1 MKYTP
6 YITILAVLLATACA
20 KEEIIGEQQPVLPE
34 NAVRFSGLLGQEG
47 QADAAPG
54 TRTSYEDVDNSIKV
68 LWTDTDEIGVFCEA
82 GEVLAASNYGY
93 RNAVAGAT
101 ASFSAIDADKVI
113 TWNNGETHDFYA
125 YYPYSGGDISPEAVP
140 VTLPAEQSSDAADPD
155 AGLAAWDF
163 MYAVSEGVTSASDG
177 RLDEPVSLKFSHLF
191 AVVDVKITASL
202 TAVVDEL
209 VFSCSDETAAL
220 SVGEGS
226 SVNVRTGALS
236 VMNSS
241 NVITLTGS
249 RNVMPGSAVSF
260 RFLVNPGHADKEFT
274 ITAKIN
280 GKDYPVATKTA
291 PSAGLEA
298 GKVYHVTPEQ
308 LTIAPEDALTVNL
321 SANGTANTY
330 IVSYPATTYT
340 FDATVKGNGV
350 ERSFTWSESDGTEIT
365 RGYTSADLEIAP
377 ASVGLVW
384 YNTPKT
390 AGGYE
395 NVSPVDINSVSYDSE
410 TGMARFTTPAE
421 FVVGNVLLA
430 AYDAEG
436 TILWSWNIWAAG
448 EGYDADAA
456 SRPVANGY
464 VMMDRNLGAAA
475 GPEVMG
481 TSDEAKAIGN
491 YYQWGRKDPF
501 PAMAEYGS
509 TSTTG
514 VIATSAGNTGS
525 WGLPSHT
532 PIDELKSANQTLD
545 FTDLIFG
552 TDAVANCC
560 QLKTEIGD
568 SFTTEQSLPVS
579 IKYPYRWMSYEGS
592 DARGNEYVWSA
603 PYNMLTTA
611 EEKFSWRYLWG
622 NPDPDASIEQTDN
635 VKTIY
640 DPCPPGWKVMSR
652 LAWDF
657 VDDGLERL
665 GNGYYSPVYDL
676 YFPANGQ
683 RRAGFGGSLIQTDDW
698 HYLHTCNVGGT
709 SQWIAVYNYLT
720 NGNTYTAA
728 GHNVRCVKENE
739 GIVVPE
745 PEPEPEASTY
755 LLRGHVFGWGNV
767 GGSGLTMYVDGDFVS
782 VKDIDRESLIAENI
796 DTEGFKVYDSATGT
810 WLGVIGS
817 TVKPGQPVEMSVSGV
832 NGTLDTGSATS
843 EKYDVYFRPDDNTL
857 YVMEA
862 GQVPP
867 EE

>member
-20 KEEIIGEQQPVLPE
+20 KEEIIGEQQPALPE

-191 AVVDVKITASL
+191 AVVDVKITASV

-209 VFSCSDETAAL
+209 VFSCADETAAL

-226 SVNVRTGALS
+226 SVNIRTGAIS
-236 VMNSS
+236 VQNPS
-241 NVITLTGS
+241 NTITLICG
-249 RNVMPGSAVSF
+249 RNVMPVSETSF

-291 PSAGLEA
+291 PAAGLEA
-298 GKVYHVTPEQ
+298 GKVYHITPEQ
-308 LTIAPEDALTVNL
+308 LAISPEDALTVNL

-350 ERSFTWSESDGTEIT
+350 ERSFSWSESDGTPIT
-365 RGYTSADLEIAP
+365 RGYTSAELEIAP

-430 AYDAEG
+430 AYDADG

-456 SRPVANGY
+456 SKPVANGY

-475 GPEVMG
+475 GPEVRG
-481 TSDEAKAIGN
+481 TSDEAKAMGN

-501 PAMAEYGS
+501 PAGAEYS
-509 TSTTG
+509 PNSG
-514 VIATSAGNTGS
+514 VVTMYGNETRT
-525 WGLPSHT
+525 WGLPTHT
-532 PIDELKSANQTLD
+532 PVEAFRQTSDKQTLD

-552 TDAVANCC
+552 TDAASNCRPLSTILGTGFTVDEAVA
-560 QLKTEIGD
+560 E
-568 SFTTEQSLPVS
+568 SV
-579 IKYPYRWMSYEGS
+579 KYPYRWMSWSGS
-592 DARGNEYVWSA
+592 NSDKDN
-603 PYNMLTTA
+603 YNWTRSDLSGM
-611 EEKFSWRYLWG
+611 ENGRSWKYLWG
-622 NPDPDASIEQTDN
+622 NPSTDPQGEASDN
-635 VKTIY
+635 DKTIY
-640 DPCPPGWKVMSR
+640 DPCPPGWKVMPR
-652 LAWDF
+652 AAWSFSDLND
-657 VDDGLERL
+657 VSGWH
-665 GNGYYSPVYDL
+665 GYYSSSMDIYVPDS
-676 YFPANGQ
+676 GQ
-683 RRAGFGGSLIQTDDW
+683 RQGGYGGSMINSIDNGTAFI
-698 HYLHTCNVGGT
+698 TTANVAETAPYRTEGGSTT
-709 SQWIAVYNYLT
+709 SYNSYV
-720 NGNTYTAA
+720 GA
-728 GHNVRCVKENE
+728 GYQLRCVKE
-739 GIVVPE
+739 
-745 PEPEPEASTY
+745 
-755 LLRGHVFGWGNV
+755 
-767 GGSGLTMYVDGDFVS
+767 
-782 VKDIDRESLIAENI
+782 
-796 DTEGFKVYDSATGT
+796 
-810 WLGVIGS
+810 
-817 TVKPGQPVEMSVSGV
+817 
-832 NGTLDTGSATS
+832 
-843 EKYDVYFRPDDNTL
+843 
-857 YVMEA
+857 
-862 GQVPP
+862 
-867 EE
+867 

>member
-20 KEEIIGEQQPVLPE
+20 KEEIIGEQQPALPE

-82 GEVLAASNYGY
+82 GGVLAASNYGY

-191 AVVDVKITASL
+191 AVVDVKITASV

-209 VFSCSDETAAL
+209 VFSCADETAAL

-226 SVNVRTGALS
+226 SVNVRTGAIS
-236 VMNSS
+236 VQNPS
-241 NVITLTGS
+241 NTITLICG
-249 RNVMPGSAVSF
+249 RNVMPVSETSF

-291 PSAGLEA
+291 PAAGLEA
-298 GKVYHVTPEQ
+298 GKVYHITPDQ
-308 LTIAPEDALTVNL
+308 LAISPEDALTVNL

-350 ERSFTWSESDGTEIT
+350 ERSFSWSESDGTPIT
-365 RGYTSADLEIAP
+365 RGYTSAELEIAP

-430 AYDAEG
+430 AYDADG

-456 SRPVANGY
+456 SKPVANGY

-475 GPEVMG
+475 GPEVRG
-481 TSDEAKAIGN
+481 TSDEAKAMGN

-501 PAMAEYGS
+501 PAGAEYS
-509 TSTTG
+509 PNSG
-514 VIATSAGNTGS
+514 VVTMYGNETRT
-525 WGLPSHT
+525 WGLPTHT
-532 PIDELKSANQTLD
+532 PVEAFRQTSDKQTLD

-552 TDAVANCC
+552 TDAASNCRPLSTILGTGFTVDEAVA
-560 QLKTEIGD
+560 E
-568 SFTTEQSLPVS
+568 SV
-579 IKYPYRWMSYEGS
+579 KYPYRWMSWSGS
-592 DARGNEYVWSA
+592 NSDKDN
-603 PYNMLTTA
+603 YNWTRSDLSGM
-611 EEKFSWRYLWG
+611 ENGRSWKYLWG
-622 NPDPDASIEQTDN
+622 NPSTDPQGEASDN
-635 VKTIY
+635 DKTIY

-652 LAWDF
+652 HAWSFADF
-657 VDDGLERL
+657 NDVSGWH
-665 GNGYYSPVYDL
+665 GYYSSSMDIYVPDS
-676 YFPANGQ
+676 GQ
-683 RRAGFGGSLIQTDDW
+683 RQGGYGGSMINSIDNGTAFITTANVAETAPYRTDGGSTTS
-698 HYLHTCNVGGT
+698 YNSYVG
-709 SQWIAVYNYLT
+709 
-720 NGNTYTAA
+720 A
-728 GHNVRCVKENE
+728 GYQVRCVKE
-739 GIVVPE
+739 
-745 PEPEPEASTY
+745 
-755 LLRGHVFGWGNV
+755 
-767 GGSGLTMYVDGDFVS
+767 
-782 VKDIDRESLIAENI
+782 
-796 DTEGFKVYDSATGT
+796 
-810 WLGVIGS
+810 
-817 TVKPGQPVEMSVSGV
+817 
-832 NGTLDTGSATS
+832 
-843 EKYDVYFRPDDNTL
+843 
-857 YVMEA
+857 
-862 GQVPP
+862 
-867 EE
+867 

>member
-155 AGLAAWDF
+155 AGFAALDF

-177 RLDEPVSLKFSHLF
+177 RLDEPVALKFSHLF

-209 VFSCSDETAAL
+209 VFSCSDKTAAL

-236 VMNSS
+236 VMNPSYS
-241 NVITLTGS
+241 ITLTGS
-249 RNVMPGSAVSF
+249 RNVMPGSATSF

-390 AGGYE
+390 ADGYV
-395 NVSPVDINSVSYDSE
+395 NVSPVTLESVSYNPE
-410 TGMARFTTPAE
+410 TGMASFTTPAG

-436 TILWSWNIWAAG
+436 TVLWSWNIWAAG

-475 GPEVMG
+475 GPEVRG
-481 TSDEAKAIGN
+481 TSDEAKAMGN

-501 PAMAEYGS
+501 PAGAEYVSVSGV
-509 TSTTG
+509 TG
-514 VIATSAGNTGS
+514 GDRS
-525 WGLPSHT
+525 WGLPAHT
-532 PIDELKSANQTLD
+532 PVEAFRQPADKQTLG

-552 TDAVANCC
+552 TDAASNCRPLSTALGTGFTVDDAVA
-560 QLKTEIGD
+560 E
-568 SFTTEQSLPVS
+568 SV
-579 IKYPYRWMSYEGS
+579 KYPYRWMSWSGS
-592 DARGNEYVWSA
+592 NSDKDN
-603 PYNMLTTA
+603 YNWTRSDLSGM
-611 EEKFSWRYLWG
+611 ENGRSWKYLWG
-622 NPDPDASIEQTDN
+622 NPDKDPQDEASDN
-635 VKTIY
+635 DKTIF
-640 DPCPPGWKVMSR
+640 DPCPPGWKVMPR
-652 LAWDF
+652 AAWSFADLND
-657 VDDGLERL
+657 VSGWH
-665 GNGYYSPVYDL
+665 GYYSSSMDIYVPDS
-676 YFPANGQ
+676 GQ
-683 RRAGFGGSLIQTDDW
+683 RQAGFGGSLIGSIDNGTAFITTANVAETAPYRTDGGSTTS
-698 HYLHTCNVGGT
+698 YNSYVG
-709 SQWIAVYNYLT
+709 
-720 NGNTYTAA
+720 A
-728 GHNVRCVKENE
+728 GYQVRCVKE
-739 GIVVPE
+739 
-745 PEPEPEASTY
+745 
-755 LLRGHVFGWGNV
+755 
-767 GGSGLTMYVDGDFVS
+767 
-782 VKDIDRESLIAENI
+782 
-796 DTEGFKVYDSATGT
+796 
-810 WLGVIGS
+810 
-817 TVKPGQPVEMSVSGV
+817 
-832 NGTLDTGSATS
+832 
-843 EKYDVYFRPDDNTL
+843 
-857 YVMEA
+857 
-862 GQVPP
+862 
-867 EE
+867 

>member
-20 KEEIIGEQQPVLPE
+20 KEEIIGEQQPALPE

-140 VTLPAEQSSDAADPD
+140 VTLPAEQPSDAADTD

-191 AVVDVKITASL
+191 AVVDVKITASV

-209 VFSCSDETAAL
+209 VFSCADETAAL

-226 SVNVRTGALS
+226 SVNIRTGAIS
-236 VMNSS
+236 VQNPS
-241 NVITLTGS
+241 NTITLTCG
-249 RNVMPGSAVSF
+249 RNVMPVSETSF

-291 PSAGLEA
+291 PAAGLEA
-298 GKVYHVTPEQ
+298 GKVYHVTPDQ
-308 LTIAPEDALTVNL
+308 LAISPEDALTVNL

-350 ERSFTWSESDGTEIT
+350 ERSFSWSESDGTPIT
-365 RGYTSADLEIAP
+365 RSYTSAELEIAP

-456 SRPVANGY
+456 SKPVANGY

-475 GPEVMG
+475 GPEVRG
-481 TSDEAKAIGN
+481 TSDEAKAMGN

-501 PAMAEYGS
+501 PAGAEYS
-509 TSTTG
+509 PNSG
-514 VIATSAGNTGS
+514 VVTMYGNETRT
-525 WGLPSHT
+525 WGLPTHT
-532 PIDELKSANQTLD
+532 PVEAFRQTSDKQTLD

-552 TDAVANCC
+552 TDAASNCRPLSTILGTGFTVDEAVA
-560 QLKTEIGD
+560 E
-568 SFTTEQSLPVS
+568 SV
-579 IKYPYRWMSYEGS
+579 KYPYRWMSWSGS
-592 DARGNEYVWSA
+592 NSDKDN
-603 PYNMLTTA
+603 YNWTRSDLSGM
-611 EEKFSWRYLWG
+611 ENGRSWKYLWG
-622 NPDPDASIEQTDN
+622 NPDKDPQDEASDN
-635 VKTIY
+635 DKTIF
-640 DPCPPGWKVMSR
+640 DPCPPGWKVMPR
-652 LAWDF
+652 AAWSFADF
-657 VDDGLERL
+657 NDVSGWH
-665 GNGYYSPVYDL
+665 GYYSSSMDIYVPDS
-676 YFPANGQ
+676 GQ
-683 RRAGFGGSLIQTDDW
+683 RQGGYGGSMINSIDNGTAFITTANVAETAPYRTDGGSTTSFNS
-698 HYLHTCNVGGT
+698 YVG
-709 SQWIAVYNYLT
+709 
-720 NGNTYTAA
+720 A
-728 GHNVRCVKENE
+728 GYQVRCVKE
-739 GIVVPE
+739 
-745 PEPEPEASTY
+745 
-755 LLRGHVFGWGNV
+755 
-767 GGSGLTMYVDGDFVS
+767 
-782 VKDIDRESLIAENI
+782 
-796 DTEGFKVYDSATGT
+796 
-810 WLGVIGS
+810 
-817 TVKPGQPVEMSVSGV
+817 
-832 NGTLDTGSATS
+832 
-843 EKYDVYFRPDDNTL
+843 
-857 YVMEA
+857 
-862 GQVPP
+862 
-867 EE
+867 

>member
-20 KEEIIGEQQPVLPE
+20 KEEIIGEQQPALPE

-82 GEVLAASNYGY
+82 GEVRAASNYGY

-155 AGLAAWDF
+155 AGFAALDF
-163 MYAVSEGVTSASDG
+163 MYAVSKGVTSASDG
-177 RLDEPVSLKFSHLF
+177 RLDEPVALKFSHLF

-209 VFSCSDETAAL
+209 VFSCTDGAEAL
-220 SVGEGS
+220 AVGDGS
-226 SVNVRTGALS
+226 SVNIRTGALS
-236 VMNSS
+236 VMNPS

-249 RNVMPGSAVSF
+249 RNVMPGSATSF
-260 RFLVNPGHADKEFT
+260 RFLVNPGHADKEFK

-280 GKDYPVATKTA
+280 GKGYPVATKTA

-390 AGGYE
+390 ADGYV
-395 NVSPVDINSVSYDSE
+395 NVSPVTLESVSYNPE
-410 TGMARFTTPAE
+410 TGMASFTTPAG

-430 AYDAEG
+430 AYDADG
-436 TILWSWNIWAAG
+436 TVLWSWNIWAAG

-475 GPEVMG
+475 GPEVRG
-481 TSDEAKAIGN
+481 TSDEAKAMGN

-501 PAMAEYGS
+501 PAGAEYS
-509 TSTTG
+509 PNSG
-514 VIATSAGNTGS
+514 VVTMYGNETRT
-525 WGLPSHT
+525 WGLPTHT
-532 PIDELKSANQTLD
+532 PVEAFRQTSDKQTLD

-552 TDAVANCC
+552 TDAASNCRPLSTILGTGFTVDEAVA
-560 QLKTEIGD
+560 E
-568 SFTTEQSLPVS
+568 SV
-579 IKYPYRWMSYEGS
+579 KYPYRWMSWSGS
-592 DARGNEYVWSA
+592 NSDKDN
-603 PYNMLTTA
+603 YNWTRSDLSGM
-611 EEKFSWRYLWG
+611 ENGRSWKYLWG
-622 NPDPDASIEQTDN
+622 NPDKDPQDEASDN
-635 VKTIY
+635 DKTIF
-640 DPCPPGWKVMSR
+640 DPCPPGWKVMPR
-652 LAWDF
+652 AAWSFSDLND
-657 VDDGLERL
+657 VSGWH
-665 GNGYYSPVYDL
+665 GYYSSSMDIYVPDS
-676 YFPANGQ
+676 GQ
-683 RRAGFGGSLIQTDDW
+683 RQAGFGGSLIGSIDNGTAFITTANVAETFPYRTDGGSTTS
-698 HYLHTCNVGGT
+698 YNSYVG
-709 SQWIAVYNYLT
+709 
-720 NGNTYTAA
+720 A
-728 GHNVRCVKENE
+728 GYQVRCVKE
-739 GIVVPE
+739 
-745 PEPEPEASTY
+745 
-755 LLRGHVFGWGNV
+755 
-767 GGSGLTMYVDGDFVS
+767 
-782 VKDIDRESLIAENI
+782 
-796 DTEGFKVYDSATGT
+796 
-810 WLGVIGS
+810 
-817 TVKPGQPVEMSVSGV
+817 
-832 NGTLDTGSATS
+832 
-843 EKYDVYFRPDDNTL
+843 
-857 YVMEA
+857 
-862 GQVPP
+862 
-867 EE
+867 

>member
-20 KEEIIGEQQPVLPE
+20 KEEIIGEQQPALPE

-82 GEVLAASNYGY
+82 GGVLAASNYGY

-191 AVVDVKITASL
+191 AVVDVKITASV

-209 VFSCSDETAAL
+209 VFSCADETAAL

-236 VMNSS
+236 VMNPS

-291 PSAGLEA
+291 PAAGLEA
-298 GKVYHVTPEQ
+298 GKVYHITPEQ
-308 LTIAPEDALTVNL
+308 LAISPEDALTVNL

-350 ERSFTWSESDGTEIT
+350 ERSFTWSESDGTESDGTEIT

-390 AGGYE
+390 ADGYV
-395 NVSPVDINSVSYDSE
+395 NVSPVTLESVSYNPE
-410 TGMARFTTPAE
+410 TGMASFTTPAG

-436 TILWSWNIWAAG
+436 TVLWSWNIWAAG
-448 EGYDADAA
+448 ESYDADAA

-501 PAMAEYGS
+501 PAAAEYVSVSGV
-509 TSTTG
+509 TG
-514 VIATSAGNTGS
+514 GDRS
-525 WGLPSHT
+525 WGLPTHT
-532 PIDELKSANQTLD
+532 PVEAYRQTSDKQTLD

-552 TDAVANCC
+552 TDAASNCRPLSTILGTGFTVDEAVA
-560 QLKTEIGD
+560 E
-568 SFTTEQSLPVS
+568 SV
-579 IKYPYRWMSYEGS
+579 KYPYRWMSWSGS
-592 DARGNEYVWSA
+592 NSDKDD
-603 PYNMLTTA
+603 YNWTRSDLSGM
-611 EEKFSWRYLWG
+611 ENGRSWKYLWG
-622 NPDPDASIEQTDN
+622 NPDKDPQDEASDN
-635 VKTIY
+635 DKTIF
-640 DPCPPGWKVMSR
+640 DPCPPGWKVMPR
-652 LAWDF
+652 AAWSFADLND
-657 VDDGLERL
+657 VSGWH
-665 GNGYYSPVYDL
+665 GYYSSSMDIYVPDS
-676 YFPANGQ
+676 GQ
-683 RRAGFGGSLIQTDDW
+683 RQAGFGGSLIGSIDNGTAFITTANVAETAPYRTDGGSTTS
-698 HYLHTCNVGGT
+698 YNSYVG
-709 SQWIAVYNYLT
+709 AVYQ
-720 NGNTYTAA
+720 
-728 GHNVRCVKENE
+728 VRCVKE
-739 GIVVPE
+739 
-745 PEPEPEASTY
+745 
-755 LLRGHVFGWGNV
+755 
-767 GGSGLTMYVDGDFVS
+767 
-782 VKDIDRESLIAENI
+782 
-796 DTEGFKVYDSATGT
+796 
-810 WLGVIGS
+810 
-817 TVKPGQPVEMSVSGV
+817 
-832 NGTLDTGSATS
+832 
-843 EKYDVYFRPDDNTL
+843 
-857 YVMEA
+857 
-862 GQVPP
+862 
-867 EE
+867 

>member
-155 AGLAAWDF
+155 AGFAALDF

-177 RLDEPVSLKFSHLF
+177 RLDEPVALKFSHLF

-209 VFSCSDETAAL
+209 VFSCTDEAEAL
-220 SVGEGS
+220 AVGDGS
-226 SVNVRTGALS
+226 SVNIRTGAIS
-236 VMNSS
+236 VQNPS
-241 NVITLTGS
+241 NAVTLTGS
-249 RNVMPGSAVSF
+249 RNVMPGSATSF

-390 AGGYE
+390 ADGYV
-395 NVSPVDINSVSYDSE
+395 NVSPVTLESVSYNPE
-410 TGMARFTTPAE
+410 TGMASFTTPAG

-436 TILWSWNIWAAG
+436 TVLWSWNIWAAG

-475 GPEVMG
+475 GPEVRG
-481 TSDEAKAIGN
+481 TSDEAKAMGN

-501 PAMAEYGS
+501 PAGAEYVSVSGV
-509 TSTTG
+509 TG
-514 VIATSAGNTGS
+514 GDRS
-525 WGLPSHT
+525 WGLPTHT
-532 PIDELKSANQTLD
+532 PVEAYRQTSDKQTLD

-552 TDAVANCC
+552 TDAASNCRPLSTILGTGFTVDEAVA
-560 QLKTEIGD
+560 E
-568 SFTTEQSLPVS
+568 SV
-579 IKYPYRWMSYEGS
+579 KYPYRWMSWSGS
-592 DARGNEYVWSA
+592 NSDKDN
-603 PYNMLTTA
+603 YNWTRSDLSGM
-611 EEKFSWRYLWG
+611 ENGRSWKYLWG
-622 NPDPDASIEQTDN
+622 NPDRDPQDEASDN
-635 VKTIY
+635 DKTIF
-640 DPCPPGWKVMSR
+640 DPCPPGWKVMPR
-652 LAWDF
+652 AAWSFADLND
-657 VDDGLERL
+657 VSGWH
-665 GNGYYSPVYDL
+665 GYYSSSMDIYVPDS
-676 YFPANGQ
+676 GQ
-683 RRAGFGGSLIQTDDW
+683 RQAGFGGSLIGSIDNGTAFITTANVAETFPYRTDGGSTTS
-698 HYLHTCNVGGT
+698 YNSYVG
-709 SQWIAVYNYLT
+709 
-720 NGNTYTAA
+720 A
-728 GHNVRCVKENE
+728 GYQVRCVKE
-739 GIVVPE
+739 
-745 PEPEPEASTY
+745 
-755 LLRGHVFGWGNV
+755 
-767 GGSGLTMYVDGDFVS
+767 
-782 VKDIDRESLIAENI
+782 
-796 DTEGFKVYDSATGT
+796 
-810 WLGVIGS
+810 
-817 TVKPGQPVEMSVSGV
+817 
-832 NGTLDTGSATS
+832 
-843 EKYDVYFRPDDNTL
+843 
-857 YVMEA
+857 
-862 GQVPP
+862 
-867 EE
+867 

>member
-82 GEVLAASNYGY
+82 GEVPAASNYGY

-226 SVNVRTGALS
+226 SVNIRTGAIS
-236 VMNSS
+236 VQNPS
-241 NVITLTGS
+241 NTITLTCG
-249 RNVMPGSAVSF
+249 RNVMPGSATSF

-280 GKDYPVATKTA
+280 GKDYHVATKTA
-291 PSAGLEA
+291 PAAGLEA
-298 GKVYHVTPEQ
+298 GKVYHITPEQ
-308 LTIAPEDALTVNL
+308 LTISPEDALTVNL

-390 AGGYE
+390 ADGYV
-395 NVSPVDINSVSYDSE
+395 NVSPVTLESVSYNPE
-410 TGMARFTTPAE
+410 TGMASFTTPAG

-436 TILWSWNIWAAG
+436 TVLWSWNIWAAG

-475 GPEVMG
+475 GPEVRG
-481 TSDEAKAIGN
+481 TSDEAKAMGN

-501 PAMAEYGS
+501 PAGAEYVSVSGV
-509 TSTTG
+509 TG
-514 VIATSAGNTGS
+514 GDRS
-525 WGLPSHT
+525 WGLPAHT
-532 PIDELKSANQTLD
+532 PVEAFRQPADKQTLG

-552 TDAVANCC
+552 TDAASNCRPLSTALGTGFTVDDAVA
-560 QLKTEIGD
+560 E
-568 SFTTEQSLPVS
+568 SV
-579 IKYPYRWMSYEGS
+579 KYPYRWMSWSGS
-592 DARGNEYVWSA
+592 NSDKDN
-603 PYNMLTTA
+603 YNWTRSDLSGM
-611 EEKFSWRYLWG
+611 ENGRSWKYLWG
-622 NPDPDASIEQTDN
+622 NPDKDPQDEASDN
-635 VKTIY
+635 DKTIF
-640 DPCPPGWKVMSR
+640 DPCPPGWKVMPR
-652 LAWDF
+652 AAWSFADLND
-657 VDDGLERL
+657 VSGWH
-665 GNGYYSPVYDL
+665 GYYSSSMDIYVPDS
-676 YFPANGQ
+676 GQ
-683 RRAGFGGSLIQTDDW
+683 RQAGFGGSLIGSIDNGTAFITTANVAETAPYRTDGGSTTS
-698 HYLHTCNVGGT
+698 YNSYVG
-709 SQWIAVYNYLT
+709 
-720 NGNTYTAA
+720 A
-728 GHNVRCVKENE
+728 GYQVRCVKE
-739 GIVVPE
+739 
-745 PEPEPEASTY
+745 
-755 LLRGHVFGWGNV
+755 
-767 GGSGLTMYVDGDFVS
+767 
-782 VKDIDRESLIAENI
+782 
-796 DTEGFKVYDSATGT
+796 
-810 WLGVIGS
+810 
-817 TVKPGQPVEMSVSGV
+817 
-832 NGTLDTGSATS
+832 
-843 EKYDVYFRPDDNTL
+843 
-857 YVMEA
+857 
-862 GQVPP
+862 
-867 EE
+867 

>member
-155 AGLAAWDF
+155 AGFAALDF

-177 RLDEPVSLKFSHLF
+177 RLDEPVALKFSHLF

-209 VFSCSDETAAL
+209 VFSCTDEAEAL
-220 SVGEGS
+220 AVGDGS
-226 SVNVRTGALS
+226 SVNIRTGAIS
-236 VMNSS
+236 VQNPS
-241 NVITLTGS
+241 NAVTLTGS
-249 RNVMPGSAVSF
+249 RNVMPGSATSF

-350 ERSFTWSESDGTEIT
+350 ERSFTWSESDGTEPDGTEIT

-384 YNTPKT
+384 YNTPMT
-390 AGGYE
+390 A
-395 NVSPVDINSVSYDSE
+395 
-410 TGMARFTTPAE
+410 
-421 FVVGNVLLA
+421 
-430 AYDAEG
+430 
-436 TILWSWNIWAAG
+436 
-448 EGYDADAA
+448 
-456 SRPVANGY
+456 
-464 VMMDRNLGAAA
+464 
-475 GPEVMG
+475 
-481 TSDEAKAIGN
+481 
-491 YYQWGRKDPF
+491 
-501 PAMAEYGS
+501 
-509 TSTTG
+509 
-514 VIATSAGNTGS
+514 
-525 WGLPSHT
+525 
-532 PIDELKSANQTLD
+532 
-545 FTDLIFG
+545 
-552 TDAVANCC
+552 
-560 QLKTEIGD
+560 
-568 SFTTEQSLPVS
+568 
-579 IKYPYRWMSYEGS
+579 
-592 DARGNEYVWSA
+592 
-603 PYNMLTTA
+603 
-611 EEKFSWRYLWG
+611 
-622 NPDPDASIEQTDN
+622 
-635 VKTIY
+635 
-640 DPCPPGWKVMSR
+640 
-652 LAWDF
+652 
-657 VDDGLERL
+657 DG
-665 GNGYYSPVYDL
+665 
-676 YFPANGQ
+676 
-683 RRAGFGGSLIQTDDW
+683 
-698 HYLHTCNVGGT
+698 
-709 SQWIAVYNYLT
+709 
-720 NGNTYTAA
+720 
-728 GHNVRCVKENE
+728 
-739 GIVVPE
+739 
-745 PEPEPEASTY
+745 
-755 LLRGHVFGWGNV
+755 
-767 GGSGLTMYVDGDFVS
+767 
-782 VKDIDRESLIAENI
+782 
-796 DTEGFKVYDSATGT
+796 
-810 WLGVIGS
+810 
-817 TVKPGQPVEMSVSGV
+817 
-832 NGTLDTGSATS
+832 
-843 EKYDVYFRPDDNTL
+843 
-857 YVMEA
+857 
-862 GQVPP
+862 
-867 EE
+867 

>member
-226 SVNVRTGALS
+226 SVNIRTGALS
-236 VMNSS
+236 VMNPS
-241 NVITLTGS
+241 NSITLTGS

-291 PSAGLEA
+291 PAAGLEA

-350 ERSFTWSESDGTEIT
+350 ERSFSWSESDGTPII
-365 RGYTSADLEIAP
+365 RGYTSAELEIAP

-430 AYDAEG
+430 AYDADG

-456 SRPVANGY
+456 SKPVANGY

-475 GPEVMG
+475 GPEVRG
-481 TSDEAKAIGN
+481 TSDEAKAMGN

-501 PAMAEYGS
+501 PAAAEYVSVSGV
-509 TSTTG
+509 TG
-514 VIATSAGNTGS
+514 GDRS
-525 WGLPSHT
+525 WGLPTHT
-532 PIDELKSANQTLD
+532 PVEAYRQTSDKQTLD

-552 TDAVANCC
+552 TDAASNCRPLSTILGTGFTVDEAVA
-560 QLKTEIGD
+560 E
-568 SFTTEQSLPVS
+568 SV
-579 IKYPYRWMSYEGS
+579 KYPYRWMSWSGS
-592 DARGNEYVWSA
+592 NSDKDN
-603 PYNMLTTA
+603 YNWTRSDLSGM
-611 EEKFSWRYLWG
+611 ENGRSWKYLWG
-622 NPDPDASIEQTDN
+622 NPDKDPQDEASDN
-635 VKTIY
+635 DKTIF
-640 DPCPPGWKVMSR
+640 DPCPPGWKVMPR
-652 LAWDF
+652 AAWSFADLND
-657 VDDGLERL
+657 VSGWH
-665 GNGYYSPVYDL
+665 GYYSSSMDIYVPDS
-676 YFPANGQ
+676 GQ
-683 RRAGFGGSLIQTDDW
+683 RQAGFGGSLIGSIDNGTAFITTANVAETAPYRTDGGSTTS
-698 HYLHTCNVGGT
+698 YNSYVG
-709 SQWIAVYNYLT
+709 
-720 NGNTYTAA
+720 A
-728 GHNVRCVKENE
+728 GYQVRCVKE
-739 GIVVPE
+739 
-745 PEPEPEASTY
+745 
-755 LLRGHVFGWGNV
+755 
-767 GGSGLTMYVDGDFVS
+767 
-782 VKDIDRESLIAENI
+782 
-796 DTEGFKVYDSATGT
+796 
-810 WLGVIGS
+810 
-817 TVKPGQPVEMSVSGV
+817 
-832 NGTLDTGSATS
+832 
-843 EKYDVYFRPDDNTL
+843 
-857 YVMEA
+857 
-862 GQVPP
+862 
-867 EE
+867 

>member
-6 YITILAVLLATACA
+6 YITVLAMLLMTACA
-20 KEEIIGEQQPVLPE
+20 KEEIVGEQQVLPE

-220 SVGEGS
+220 SVGDGS
-226 SVNVRTGALS
+226 SVNIRTGAIS
-236 VMNSS
+236 VQNPS
-241 NVITLTGS
+241 NAVTLTGS

-390 AGGYE
+390 ADGYV
-395 NVSPVDINSVSYDSE
+395 NVSPVTLESVSYNPE
-410 TGMARFTTPAE
+410 TGMASFTTPAG

-436 TILWSWNIWAAG
+436 TVLWSWNIWAAG

-475 GPEVMG
+475 GPEVRG
-481 TSDEAKAIGN
+481 TSDEAKAMGN

-501 PAMAEYGS
+501 PAGAEYVSVSGV
-509 TSTTG
+509 TG
-514 VIATSAGNTGS
+514 GDRS
-525 WGLPSHT
+525 WGLPAHT
-532 PIDELKSANQTLD
+532 PVEAFRQPADKQTLG

-552 TDAVANCC
+552 TDAASNCRPLSTILGTGFTVDEAVA
-560 QLKTEIGD
+560 E
-568 SFTTEQSLPVS
+568 SV
-579 IKYPYRWMSYEGS
+579 KYPYRWMSWSGS
-592 DARGNEYVWSA
+592 NSDKDN
-603 PYNMLTTA
+603 YNWTRSDLSGM
-611 EEKFSWRYLWG
+611 ENGRSWKYLWG
-622 NPDPDASIEQTDN
+622 NPDKDPQDEASDN
-635 VKTIY
+635 DKTIF
-640 DPCPPGWKVMSR
+640 DPCPPGWKVMPR
-652 LAWDF
+652 AAWSFADLND
-657 VDDGLERL
+657 VSGWH
-665 GNGYYSPVYDL
+665 GYYSSSMDIYVPDS
-676 YFPANGQ
+676 GQ
-683 RRAGFGGSLIQTDDW
+683 RQAGFGGSLIGSIDNGTAFISVA
-698 HYLHTCNVGGT
+698 NVAETAPYRTEGGSTT
-709 SQWIAVYNYLT
+709 SYNSYV
-720 NGNTYTAA
+720 GA
-728 GHNVRCVKENE
+728 GYQLRCVKE
-739 GIVVPE
+739 
-745 PEPEPEASTY
+745 
-755 LLRGHVFGWGNV
+755 
-767 GGSGLTMYVDGDFVS
+767 
-782 VKDIDRESLIAENI
+782 
-796 DTEGFKVYDSATGT
+796 
-810 WLGVIGS
+810 
-817 TVKPGQPVEMSVSGV
+817 
-832 NGTLDTGSATS
+832 
-843 EKYDVYFRPDDNTL
+843 
-857 YVMEA
+857 
-862 GQVPP
+862 
-867 EE
+867 

>member
-6 YITILAVLLATACA
+6 YITILAVLLMTACA
-20 KEEIIGEQQPVLPE
+20 KEEIVGEQQPVLPE

-68 LWTDTDEIGVFCEA
+68 LWTDTDEIGVFCKA

-125 YYPYSGGDISPEAVP
+125 YYPYSEGDISPETVP

-177 RLDEPVSLKFSHLF
+177 RLDEPVALKFSHLF

-220 SVGEGS
+220 SVGDGS
-226 SVNVRTGALS
+226 SVNIRTGAIS
-236 VMNSS
+236 VQNPS
-241 NVITLTGS
+241 NAVTLTGS
-249 RNVMPGSAVSF
+249 RNVMPGSATSF

-291 PSAGLEA
+291 PSTGLEA

-377 ASVGLVW
+377 ASVRLVW

-390 AGGYE
+390 ADGYV
-395 NVSPVDINSVSYDSE
+395 NVSPVTLESVSYNPE
-410 TGMARFTTPAE
+410 TGMASFTTPAG

-436 TILWSWNIWAAG
+436 TVLWSWNIWAAG

-456 SRPVANGY
+456 SKPVANGY

-475 GPEVMG
+475 GPEVRG
-481 TSDEAKAIGN
+481 TSDEAKAMGN

-501 PAMAEYGS
+501 PAAAEYVSVSGV
-509 TSTTG
+509 TG
-514 VIATSAGNTGS
+514 GDRS
-525 WGLPSHT
+525 WGLPTHT
-532 PIDELKSANQTLD
+532 PVEAYRQTSDKQTLD

-552 TDAVANCC
+552 TDAASNCRPLSTILGTGFTVDEAVA
-560 QLKTEIGD
+560 E
-568 SFTTEQSLPVS
+568 SV
-579 IKYPYRWMSYEGS
+579 KYPYRWMSWSGS
-592 DARGNEYVWSA
+592 NSDKDN
-603 PYNMLTTA
+603 YNWTRSDLSGM
-611 EEKFSWRYLWG
+611 ENGRSWKYLWG
-622 NPDPDASIEQTDN
+622 NPDKDPQDEASDN
-635 VKTIY
+635 DKTIF
-640 DPCPPGWKVMSR
+640 DPCPPGWKVMPR
-652 LAWDF
+652 AAWSFSDLND
-657 VDDGLERL
+657 VSGWH
-665 GNGYYSPVYDL
+665 GYYSSSMDIYVPDS
-676 YFPANGQ
+676 GQ
-683 RRAGFGGSLIQTDDW
+683 RQAGFGGSLIGSIDNGTAFITTANVAETFPYRTDGGSTTS
-698 HYLHTCNVGGT
+698 YNSYVG
-709 SQWIAVYNYLT
+709 
-720 NGNTYTAA
+720 A
-728 GHNVRCVKENE
+728 GYQVRCVKE
-739 GIVVPE
+739 
-745 PEPEPEASTY
+745 
-755 LLRGHVFGWGNV
+755 
-767 GGSGLTMYVDGDFVS
+767 
-782 VKDIDRESLIAENI
+782 
-796 DTEGFKVYDSATGT
+796 
-810 WLGVIGS
+810 
-817 TVKPGQPVEMSVSGV
+817 
-832 NGTLDTGSATS
+832 
-843 EKYDVYFRPDDNTL
+843 
-857 YVMEA
+857 
-862 GQVPP
+862 
-867 EE
+867 

>member
-6 YITILAVLLATACA
+6 YITVLAMLLMTACA
-20 KEEIIGEQQPVLPE
+20 KEEIVGEQQVLPE

-226 SVNVRTGALS
+226 SVNIRTGAIS
-236 VMNSS
+236 VQNPS
-241 NVITLTGS
+241 NTITLTCG
-249 RNVMPGSAVSF
+249 RNVMPVSETSF

-291 PSAGLEA
+291 PAAGLEA

-350 ERSFTWSESDGTEIT
+350 ERSFSWSESDGTPII
-365 RGYTSADLEIAP
+365 RGYTSAELEIAP

-475 GPEVMG
+475 GPEVRG
-481 TSDEAKAIGN
+481 TSDEAKAMGN

-501 PAMAEYGS
+501 PAGAEYS
-509 TSTTG
+509 PNSG
-514 VIATSAGNTGS
+514 VVTMYGDETRT
-525 WGLPSHT
+525 WGLPTHT
-532 PIDELKSANQTLD
+532 PVEAFRQTSDKQTLD

-552 TDAVANCC
+552 TDAASNCRPLSTILGTNFTVDEAVA
-560 QLKTEIGD
+560 E
-568 SFTTEQSLPVS
+568 SV
-579 IKYPYRWMSYEGS
+579 KYPYRWMSWSGS
-592 DARGNEYVWSA
+592 NSDKDN
-603 PYNMLTTA
+603 YNWTRSDLSGM
-611 EEKFSWRYLWG
+611 ENGRSWKYLWG
-622 NPDPDASIEQTDN
+622 NPSTDPQGEASDN
-635 VKTIY
+635 DKTIY
-640 DPCPPGWKVMSR
+640 DPCPPGWKVMPRIVWSFT
-652 LAWDF
+652 DF
-657 VDDGLERL
+657 NDVSGWH
-665 GNGYYSPVYDL
+665 GYYSSSMDIYVPDS
-676 YFPANGQ
+676 GQ
-683 RRAGFGGSLIQTDDW
+683 RQGGYGGSMINSIDNGTAFITTANVAETGPYRTDAGSITS
-698 HYLHTCNVGGT
+698 YNSYVG
-709 SQWIAVYNYLT
+709 
-720 NGNTYTAA
+720 A
-728 GHNVRCVKENE
+728 GYQLRCVKE
-739 GIVVPE
+739 
-745 PEPEPEASTY
+745 
-755 LLRGHVFGWGNV
+755 
-767 GGSGLTMYVDGDFVS
+767 
-782 VKDIDRESLIAENI
+782 
-796 DTEGFKVYDSATGT
+796 
-810 WLGVIGS
+810 
-817 TVKPGQPVEMSVSGV
+817 
-832 NGTLDTGSATS
+832 
-843 EKYDVYFRPDDNTL
+843 
-857 YVMEA
+857 
-862 GQVPP
+862 
-867 EE
+867 

>member
-155 AGLAAWDF
+155 AGFAALDF
-163 MYAVSEGVTSASDG
+163 MYAVSESVTSASDG
-177 RLDEPVSLKFSHLF
+177 RLDEPVALKFSHLF

-220 SVGEGS
+220 SVGDGS
-226 SVNVRTGALS
+226 SVNIRTGAIS
-236 VMNSS
+236 VQNPS
-241 NVITLTGS
+241 NAVTLTGS
-249 RNVMPGSAVSF
+249 RNVMPGSATSF
-260 RFLVNPGHADKEFT
+260 RFLVNPGHADKEFK

-377 ASVGLVW
+377 ASVRLVW

-390 AGGYE
+390 ADGYV
-395 NVSPVDINSVSYDSE
+395 NVSPVTLESVSYNPE
-410 TGMARFTTPAE
+410 TGMASFTTPAG

-436 TILWSWNIWAAG
+436 TVLWSWNIWAAG
-448 EGYDADAA
+448 ESYDADAA
-456 SRPVANGY
+456 SRPVVNGY

-501 PAMAEYGS
+501 PAAAEYVSVSGV
-509 TSTTG
+509 TG
-514 VIATSAGNTGS
+514 GDRS
-525 WGLPSHT
+525 WGLPTHT
-532 PIDELKSANQTLD
+532 PVEAYRQTSDKQTLD

-552 TDAVANCC
+552 TDAASNCRPLSTILGTGFTVDEAVA
-560 QLKTEIGD
+560 E
-568 SFTTEQSLPVS
+568 SV
-579 IKYPYRWMSYEGS
+579 KYPYRWMSWSGS
-592 DARGNEYVWSA
+592 NSDKDN
-603 PYNMLTTA
+603 YNWTRSDLSGM
-611 EEKFSWRYLWG
+611 ENGRSWKYLWG
-622 NPDPDASIEQTDN
+622 NPSTEPQGEASDN
-635 VKTIY
+635 DKTIY
-640 DPCPPGWKVMSR
+640 DPCPPGWKVMPR
-652 LAWDF
+652 AAWSFADLND
-657 VDDGLERL
+657 VSGWH
-665 GNGYYSPVYDL
+665 GYYSSSMDIYVPDS
-676 YFPANGQ
+676 GQ
-683 RRAGFGGSLIQTDDW
+683 RQAGFGGSLIGSIDNGTAFISVANVSDSAPYRTDGGSTTS
-698 HYLHTCNVGGT
+698 YNSYVG
-709 SQWIAVYNYLT
+709 
-720 NGNTYTAA
+720 A
-728 GHNVRCVKENE
+728 GYQVRCVKE
-739 GIVVPE
+739 
-745 PEPEPEASTY
+745 
-755 LLRGHVFGWGNV
+755 
-767 GGSGLTMYVDGDFVS
+767 
-782 VKDIDRESLIAENI
+782 
-796 DTEGFKVYDSATGT
+796 
-810 WLGVIGS
+810 
-817 TVKPGQPVEMSVSGV
+817 
-832 NGTLDTGSATS
+832 
-843 EKYDVYFRPDDNTL
+843 
-857 YVMEA
+857 
-862 GQVPP
+862 
-867 EE
+867 

>member
-209 VFSCSDETAAL
+209 VFSCTDEAEAL
-220 SVGEGS
+220 AVGDGS
-226 SVNVRTGALS
+226 SVNIRTGAIS
-236 VMNSS
+236 VQNPS
-241 NVITLTGS
+241 NAVTLTGS
-249 RNVMPGSAVSF
+249 RNVMPGSATSF

-390 AGGYE
+390 ADGYV
-395 NVSPVDINSVSYDSE
+395 NVSPVTLESVSYNPE
-410 TGMARFTTPAE
+410 TGMASFTTPAG

-436 TILWSWNIWAAG
+436 TVLWSWNIWAAG
-448 EGYDADAA
+448 ESYDADAA

-475 GPEVMG
+475 GPEVRG
-481 TSDEAKAIGN
+481 TSDEAKAMGN

-501 PAMAEYGS
+501 PAGAEYS
-509 TSTTG
+509 PNSG
-514 VIATSAGNTGS
+514 VVTMYGDETRT
-525 WGLPSHT
+525 WGLPTHT
-532 PIDELKSANQTLD
+532 PVEAFRQTSDKQTLD

-552 TDAVANCC
+552 TDAASNCRPLSTILGTGFTVDDAVA
-560 QLKTEIGD
+560 E
-568 SFTTEQSLPVS
+568 SV
-579 IKYPYRWMSYEGS
+579 KYPYRWMSWSGS
-592 DARGNEYVWSA
+592 NSDKDN
-603 PYNMLTTA
+603 YNWTRSDLSGM
-611 EEKFSWRYLWG
+611 ENGRSWKYLWG
-622 NPDPDASIEQTDN
+622 NPDKDPQDEASDN
-635 VKTIY
+635 DKTIF
-640 DPCPPGWKVMSR
+640 DPCPPGWKVMPR
-652 LAWDF
+652 AAWSFADLND
-657 VDDGLERL
+657 VSGWH
-665 GNGYYSPVYDL
+665 GYYSSSMDIYVPDS
-676 YFPANGQ
+676 GQ
-683 RRAGFGGSLIQTDDW
+683 RQGGYGGSMINSIDNGTAFITTANVAETAPYRTDGGSTTS
-698 HYLHTCNVGGT
+698 YNSYVG
-709 SQWIAVYNYLT
+709 
-720 NGNTYTAA
+720 A
-728 GHNVRCVKENE
+728 GYQVRCVKE
-739 GIVVPE
+739 
-745 PEPEPEASTY
+745 
-755 LLRGHVFGWGNV
+755 
-767 GGSGLTMYVDGDFVS
+767 
-782 VKDIDRESLIAENI
+782 
-796 DTEGFKVYDSATGT
+796 
-810 WLGVIGS
+810 
-817 TVKPGQPVEMSVSGV
+817 
-832 NGTLDTGSATS
+832 
-843 EKYDVYFRPDDNTL
+843 
-857 YVMEA
+857 
-862 GQVPP
+862 
-867 EE
+867 

>member
-6 YITILAVLLATACA
+6 YITVLAMLLMTACA
-20 KEEIIGEQQPVLPE
+20 KEEIVGEQQVLPE

-226 SVNVRTGALS
+226 SVNIRTGAIS
-236 VMNSS
+236 VQNPS
-241 NVITLTGS
+241 NTITLTCG
-249 RNVMPGSAVSF
+249 RNVLPVSETSF

-291 PSAGLEA
+291 PAAGLEA

-350 ERSFTWSESDGTEIT
+350 ERSFSWSESDGTPII
-365 RGYTSADLEIAP
+365 RGYTSAELEIAP

-430 AYDAEG
+430 AYDADG

-456 SRPVANGY
+456 SKPVANGY

-475 GPEVMG
+475 GPEVRG
-481 TSDEAKAIGN
+481 TSDEAKAMGN

-501 PAMAEYGS
+501 PAAAEYVSVSGV
-509 TSTTG
+509 TG
-514 VIATSAGNTGS
+514 GDRS
-525 WGLPSHT
+525 WGLPTHT
-532 PIDELKSANQTLD
+532 PVEAYRQTSDKQTLD

-552 TDAVANCC
+552 TDAASNCRPLSTILGTGFTVDEAVA
-560 QLKTEIGD
+560 E
-568 SFTTEQSLPVS
+568 SV
-579 IKYPYRWMSYEGS
+579 KYPYRWMSWSGS
-592 DARGNEYVWSA
+592 NSDKDN
-603 PYNMLTTA
+603 YNWTRSDLSGM
-611 EEKFSWRYLWG
+611 ENGRSWKYLWG
-622 NPDPDASIEQTDN
+622 NPDKDPQDEASDN
-635 VKTIY
+635 DKTIF
-640 DPCPPGWKVMSR
+640 DPCPPGWKVMPR
-652 LAWDF
+652 AAWSFADLND
-657 VDDGLERL
+657 VSGWH
-665 GNGYYSPVYDL
+665 GYYSSSMDIYVPDS
-676 YFPANGQ
+676 GQ
-683 RRAGFGGSLIQTDDW
+683 RQAGFGGSLIGSIDNGTAFI
-698 HYLHTCNVGGT
+698 TTANVSETAPYRTEGGSTT
-709 SQWIAVYNYLT
+709 SYNSYV
-720 NGNTYTAA
+720 GA
-728 GHNVRCVKENE
+728 GYQVRCVKE
-739 GIVVPE
+739 
-745 PEPEPEASTY
+745 
-755 LLRGHVFGWGNV
+755 
-767 GGSGLTMYVDGDFVS
+767 
-782 VKDIDRESLIAENI
+782 
-796 DTEGFKVYDSATGT
+796 
-810 WLGVIGS
+810 
-817 TVKPGQPVEMSVSGV
+817 
-832 NGTLDTGSATS
+832 
-843 EKYDVYFRPDDNTL
+843 
-857 YVMEA
+857 
-862 GQVPP
+862 
-867 EE
+867 

>member
-155 AGLAAWDF
+155 AGFAALDF

-177 RLDEPVSLKFSHLF
+177 RLDEPVALKFSHLF

-209 VFSCSDETAAL
+209 VFSCTDEAEAL
-220 SVGEGS
+220 AVGDGS
-226 SVNVRTGALS
+226 SVNIRTGAIS
-236 VMNSS
+236 VQNPS
-241 NVITLTGS
+241 NAVTLTGS
-249 RNVMPGSAVSF
+249 RNVMPGSATSF

-390 AGGYE
+390 ADGYV
-395 NVSPVDINSVSYDSE
+395 NVSPVTLESVSYNPE
-410 TGMARFTTPAE
+410 TGMASFTTPAG

-436 TILWSWNIWAAG
+436 TVLWSWNIWAAG

-475 GPEVMG
+475 GPEVRG
-481 TSDEAKAIGN
+481 TSDEAKAMGN

-501 PAMAEYGS
+501 PAGAEYVSVSGV
-509 TSTTG
+509 TG
-514 VIATSAGNTGS
+514 GDRS
-525 WGLPSHT
+525 WGLPTHT
-532 PIDELKSANQTLD
+532 PVEAYRQTSDKQTLD

-552 TDAVANCC
+552 TDAASNCRPLSTILGTGFTVDEAVA
-560 QLKTEIGD
+560 E
-568 SFTTEQSLPVS
+568 SV
-579 IKYPYRWMSYEGS
+579 KYPYRWMSWSGS
-592 DARGNEYVWSA
+592 NSDKDN
-603 PYNMLTTA
+603 YNWTRSDLSGM
-611 EEKFSWRYLWG
+611 ENGRSWKYLWG
-622 NPDPDASIEQTDN
+622 NPSTDPQGEASDN
-635 VKTIY
+635 DKTIY

-652 LAWDF
+652 HAWSFADF
-657 VDDGLERL
+657 NDVSGWH
-665 GNGYYSPVYDL
+665 GYYSSSMDIYVPDS
-676 YFPANGQ
+676 GQ
-683 RRAGFGGSLIQTDDW
+683 RQGGYGGSMINSIDNGTAFITTANVAETAPYRTDGGSTTS
-698 HYLHTCNVGGT
+698 YNSYVG
-709 SQWIAVYNYLT
+709 
-720 NGNTYTAA
+720 A
-728 GHNVRCVKENE
+728 GYQVRCVKE
-739 GIVVPE
+739 
-745 PEPEPEASTY
+745 
-755 LLRGHVFGWGNV
+755 
-767 GGSGLTMYVDGDFVS
+767 
-782 VKDIDRESLIAENI
+782 
-796 DTEGFKVYDSATGT
+796 
-810 WLGVIGS
+810 
-817 TVKPGQPVEMSVSGV
+817 
-832 NGTLDTGSATS
+832 
-843 EKYDVYFRPDDNTL
+843 
-857 YVMEA
+857 
-862 GQVPP
+862 
-867 EE
+867 

>member
-20 KEEIIGEQQPVLPE
+20 KEEIIGEQQPALPE

-82 GEVLAASNYGY
+82 GGVLAASNYGY

-191 AVVDVKITASL
+191 AVVDVKITASV

-209 VFSCSDETAAL
+209 VFSCADETAAL

-236 VMNSS
+236 VMNPS

-291 PSAGLEA
+291 PAAGLEA
-298 GKVYHVTPEQ
+298 GKVYHITPEQ
-308 LTIAPEDALTVNL
+308 LAISPEDALTVNL

-350 ERSFTWSESDGTEIT
+350 ERSFSWSESDGTPIT
-365 RGYTSADLEIAP
+365 RGYTSAELEIAP

-430 AYDAEG
+430 AYDADG

-456 SRPVANGY
+456 SKPVANGY

-475 GPEVMG
+475 GPEVRG
-481 TSDEAKAIGN
+481 TSDEAKAMGN

-501 PAMAEYGS
+501 PAGAEYS
-509 TSTTG
+509 PNSG
-514 VIATSAGNTGS
+514 VVTMYGNETRT
-525 WGLPSHT
+525 WGLPTHT
-532 PIDELKSANQTLD
+532 PVEAFRQTSDKQTLD

-552 TDAVANCC
+552 TDAASNCRPLSTILGTGFTVDEAVA
-560 QLKTEIGD
+560 E
-568 SFTTEQSLPVS
+568 SV
-579 IKYPYRWMSYEGS
+579 KYPYRWMSWSGS
-592 DARGNEYVWSA
+592 NSDKDN
-603 PYNMLTTA
+603 YNWTRSDLSGM
-611 EEKFSWRYLWG
+611 ENGRSWKYLWG
-622 NPDPDASIEQTDN
+622 NPSTDPQGEASDN
-635 VKTIY
+635 DKTIY
-640 DPCPPGWKVMSR
+640 DPCPPGWKVMPR
-652 LAWDF
+652 AAWSFSDLND
-657 VDDGLERL
+657 VSGWH
-665 GNGYYSPVYDL
+665 GYYSSSMDIYVPDS
-676 YFPANGQ
+676 GQ
-683 RRAGFGGSLIQTDDW
+683 RQGGYGGSMINSIDNGTAFI
-698 HYLHTCNVGGT
+698 TTANVAETAPYRTEGGSTT
-709 SQWIAVYNYLT
+709 SYNSYV
-720 NGNTYTAA
+720 GA
-728 GHNVRCVKENE
+728 GYQLRCVKE
-739 GIVVPE
+739 
-745 PEPEPEASTY
+745 
-755 LLRGHVFGWGNV
+755 
-767 GGSGLTMYVDGDFVS
+767 
-782 VKDIDRESLIAENI
+782 
-796 DTEGFKVYDSATGT
+796 
-810 WLGVIGS
+810 
-817 TVKPGQPVEMSVSGV
+817 
-832 NGTLDTGSATS
+832 
-843 EKYDVYFRPDDNTL
+843 
-857 YVMEA
+857 
-862 GQVPP
+862 
-867 EE
+867 

>member
-82 GEVLAASNYGY
+82 GEELAASNYGY

-155 AGLAAWDF
+155 AGFAALDF

-177 RLDEPVSLKFSHLF
+177 RLDEPVALKFSHLF

-220 SVGEGS
+220 SVGDGS
-226 SVNVRTGALS
+226 SVNIRTGAIS
-236 VMNSS
+236 VH
-241 NVITLTGS
+241 GS
-249 RNVMPGSAVSF
+249 RNVMPGSATSF
-260 RFLVNPGHADKEFT
+260 RFLVNPGHADKEFR

-340 FDATVKGNGV
+340 FDATVRGNGV
-350 ERSFTWSESDGTEIT
+350 ERSFTWSESDGTPIT
-365 RGYTSADLEIAP
+365 RGYTSAELEIAP

-448 EGYDADAA
+448 EDYDADAA
-456 SRPVANGY
+456 ARQAGTY

-475 GPEVMG
+475 GPEVKDA
-481 TSDEAKAIGN
+481 SADQAVLAVGN

-501 PAMAEYGS
+501 PAGAEYVSVSGV
-509 TSTTG
+509 TG
-514 VIATSAGNTGS
+514 GDRS
-525 WGLPSHT
+525 WGLPAHT
-532 PIDELKSANQTLD
+532 PVEAFRQPADKQTLG

-552 TDAVANCC
+552 TDAASNCRPLSTALGTGFTVDDAVA
-560 QLKTEIGD
+560 E
-568 SFTTEQSLPVS
+568 SV
-579 IKYPYRWMSYEGS
+579 KYPYRWMSWSGS
-592 DARGNEYVWSA
+592 NSDKDN
-603 PYNMLTTA
+603 YNWTRSDLSGM
-611 EEKFSWRYLWG
+611 ENGRSW
-622 NPDPDASIEQTDN
+622 
-635 VKTIY
+635 K
-640 DPCPPGWKVMSR
+640 
-652 LAWDF
+652 
-657 VDDGLERL
+657 
-665 GNGYYSPVYDL
+665 
-676 YFPANGQ
+676 
-683 RRAGFGGSLIQTDDW
+683 
-698 HYLHTCNVGGT
+698 
-709 SQWIAVYNYLT
+709 
-720 NGNTYTAA
+720 
-728 GHNVRCVKENE
+728 
-739 GIVVPE
+739 
-745 PEPEPEASTY
+745 
-755 LLRGHVFGWGNV
+755 
-767 GGSGLTMYVDGDFVS
+767 
-782 VKDIDRESLIAENI
+782 
-796 DTEGFKVYDSATGT
+796 
-810 WLGVIGS
+810 
-817 TVKPGQPVEMSVSGV
+817 
-832 NGTLDTGSATS
+832 
-843 EKYDVYFRPDDNTL
+843 
-857 YVMEA
+857 
-862 GQVPP
+862 
-867 EE
+867 

>member
-20 KEEIIGEQQPVLPE
+20 KEEIIGEQQPALPE

-68 LWTDTDEIGVFCEA
+68 LWTDTDEIGVFCKA

-125 YYPYSGGDISPEAVP
+125 YYPYSEGDISPETVP

-177 RLDEPVSLKFSHLF
+177 RLDEPVALKFSHLF

-220 SVGEGS
+220 SVGDGS
-226 SVNVRTGALS
+226 SVNIRTGAIS
-236 VMNSS
+236 VQNPS
-241 NVITLTGS
+241 NAVTLTGS
-249 RNVMPGSAVSF
+249 RNVMPGSATSF

-291 PSAGLEA
+291 PSTGLEA

-377 ASVGLVW
+377 ASVRLVW

-390 AGGYE
+390 ADGYV
-395 NVSPVDINSVSYDSE
+395 NVSPVTLESVSYNPE
-410 TGMARFTTPAE
+410 TGMASFTTPAG

-430 AYDAEG
+430 AYDAKG
-436 TILWSWNIWAAG
+436 TVLWSWNIWAAG

-456 SRPVANGY
+456 SKPVANGY

-475 GPEVMG
+475 GPEVRG
-481 TSDEAKAIGN
+481 TSDEAKAMGN

-501 PAMAEYGS
+501 PAAAEYVSVSGV
-509 TSTTG
+509 TG
-514 VIATSAGNTGS
+514 GDRS
-525 WGLPSHT
+525 WGLPTHT
-532 PIDELKSANQTLD
+532 PVEAYRQTSDKQTLD

-552 TDAVANCC
+552 TDAASNCRPLSTILGTGFTVDEAVA
-560 QLKTEIGD
+560 E
-568 SFTTEQSLPVS
+568 SV
-579 IKYPYRWMSYEGS
+579 KYPYRWMSWSGS
-592 DARGNEYVWSA
+592 NSDKDN
-603 PYNMLTTA
+603 YNWTRSDLSGM
-611 EEKFSWRYLWG
+611 ENGRSWKYLWG
-622 NPDPDASIEQTDN
+622 NPDKDPQDEASDN
-635 VKTIY
+635 DKTIF
-640 DPCPPGWKVMSR
+640 DPCPPGWKVMPR
-652 LAWDF
+652 AAWSFSDLND
-657 VDDGLERL
+657 VSGWH
-665 GNGYYSPVYDL
+665 GYYSSSMDIYVPDS
-676 YFPANGQ
+676 GQ
-683 RRAGFGGSLIQTDDW
+683 RQAGFGGSLIGSIDNGTAFITTANVAETFPYRTDGGSTTS
-698 HYLHTCNVGGT
+698 YNSYVG
-709 SQWIAVYNYLT
+709 
-720 NGNTYTAA
+720 A
-728 GHNVRCVKENE
+728 GYQVRCVKE
-739 GIVVPE
+739 
-745 PEPEPEASTY
+745 
-755 LLRGHVFGWGNV
+755 
-767 GGSGLTMYVDGDFVS
+767 
-782 VKDIDRESLIAENI
+782 
-796 DTEGFKVYDSATGT
+796 
-810 WLGVIGS
+810 
-817 TVKPGQPVEMSVSGV
+817 
-832 NGTLDTGSATS
+832 
-843 EKYDVYFRPDDNTL
+843 
-857 YVMEA
+857 
-862 GQVPP
+862 
-867 EE
+867 

>member
-20 KEEIIGEQQPVLPE
+20 KEEIIGEQQPALPE

-82 GEVLAASNYGY
+82 GGVLAASNYGY

-191 AVVDVKITASL
+191 AVVDVKITASV

-209 VFSCSDETAAL
+209 VFSCADETAAL

-236 VMNSS
+236 VMNPS

-291 PSAGLEA
+291 PAAGLEA
-298 GKVYHVTPEQ
+298 GKVYHITPEQ
-308 LTIAPEDALTVNL
+308 LAISPEDALTVNL

-350 ERSFTWSESDGTEIT
+350 ERSFTWSESDGTESDGTEIT

-390 AGGYE
+390 ADGYV
-395 NVSPVDINSVSYDSE
+395 NVSPVTLESVSYNPE
-410 TGMARFTTPAE
+410 TGMASFTTPAG

-436 TILWSWNIWAAG
+436 TVLWSWNIWAAG
-448 EGYDADAA
+448 ESYDADAA

-501 PAMAEYGS
+501 PAAAEYVSVSGV
-509 TSTTG
+509 TG
-514 VIATSAGNTGS
+514 GDRS
-525 WGLPSHT
+525 WGLPTHT
-532 PIDELKSANQTLD
+532 PVEAYRQTSDKQTLD

-552 TDAVANCC
+552 TDAASNCRPLSTILGTGFTVDEAVA
-560 QLKTEIGD
+560 E
-568 SFTTEQSLPVS
+568 SV
-579 IKYPYRWMSYEGS
+579 KYPYRWMSWSGS
-592 DARGNEYVWSA
+592 NSDKDD
-603 PYNMLTTA
+603 YNWTRSDLSGM
-611 EEKFSWRYLWG
+611 ENGRSWKYLWG
-622 NPDPDASIEQTDN
+622 NPDKDPQDEASDN
-635 VKTIY
+635 DKTIF
-640 DPCPPGWKVMSR
+640 DPCPPGWKVMPR
-652 LAWDF
+652 AAWSFADLND
-657 VDDGLERL
+657 VSGWH
-665 GNGYYSPVYDL
+665 GYYSSSMDIYVPDS
-676 YFPANGQ
+676 GQ
-683 RRAGFGGSLIQTDDW
+683 RQAGFGGSLIGSIDNGTAFITTANVAETAPYRTDGGSTTS
-698 HYLHTCNVGGT
+698 YNSYVG
-709 SQWIAVYNYLT
+709 
-720 NGNTYTAA
+720 A
-728 GHNVRCVKENE
+728 GYQVRCVKE
-739 GIVVPE
+739 
-745 PEPEPEASTY
+745 
-755 LLRGHVFGWGNV
+755 
-767 GGSGLTMYVDGDFVS
+767 
-782 VKDIDRESLIAENI
+782 
-796 DTEGFKVYDSATGT
+796 
-810 WLGVIGS
+810 
-817 TVKPGQPVEMSVSGV
+817 
-832 NGTLDTGSATS
+832 
-843 EKYDVYFRPDDNTL
+843 
-857 YVMEA
+857 
-862 GQVPP
+862 
-867 EE
+867 

>member
-20 KEEIIGEQQPVLPE
+20 KEEIIGEQQPALPE

-82 GEVLAASNYGY
+82 GGVLAASNYGY

-191 AVVDVKITASL
+191 AVVDVKITASV

-209 VFSCSDETAAL
+209 VFSCADETAAL

-226 SVNVRTGALS
+226 SVNIRTGAIS
-236 VMNSS
+236 VQNPS
-241 NVITLTGS
+241 NTITLICG
-249 RNVMPGSAVSF
+249 RNVMPVSETSF

-291 PSAGLEA
+291 PAAGLEA
-298 GKVYHVTPEQ
+298 GKVYHITPDQ
-308 LTIAPEDALTVNL
+308 LAISPEDALTVNL

-350 ERSFTWSESDGTEIT
+350 ERSFSWSESDGTPIT
-365 RGYTSADLEIAP
+365 RGYTSAELEIAP

-430 AYDAEG
+430 AYDADG

-456 SRPVANGY
+456 SKPVANGY

-475 GPEVMG
+475 GPEVRG
-481 TSDEAKAIGN
+481 TSDEAKAMGN

-501 PAMAEYGS
+501 PAAAEYVSVSGV
-509 TSTTG
+509 TG
-514 VIATSAGNTGS
+514 GDRS
-525 WGLPSHT
+525 WGLPTHT
-532 PIDELKSANQTLD
+532 PVEAYRQTSDKQTLD

-552 TDAVANCC
+552 TDAASNCRPLSTALGTGFTVDDAVA
-560 QLKTEIGD
+560 E
-568 SFTTEQSLPVS
+568 SV
-579 IKYPYRWMSYEGS
+579 KYPYRWMSWSGS
-592 DARGNEYVWSA
+592 NSDKDN
-603 PYNMLTTA
+603 YNWTRSDLSGM
-611 EEKFSWRYLWG
+611 ENGRSWKYLWG
-622 NPDPDASIEQTDN
+622 NPDKDPQDEASDN
-635 VKTIY
+635 DKTIF
-640 DPCPPGWKVMSR
+640 DPCPPGWKVMPR
-652 LAWDF
+652 AAWSFSDLND
-657 VDDGLERL
+657 VSGWH
-665 GNGYYSPVYDL
+665 GYYSSSMDIYVPDS
-676 YFPANGQ
+676 GQ
-683 RRAGFGGSLIQTDDW
+683 RQAGFGGSLIGSIDNGTAFITTANVAETFPYRTDGGSTTS
-698 HYLHTCNVGGT
+698 YNSYVG
-709 SQWIAVYNYLT
+709 
-720 NGNTYTAA
+720 A
-728 GHNVRCVKENE
+728 GYQVRCVKE
-739 GIVVPE
+739 
-745 PEPEPEASTY
+745 
-755 LLRGHVFGWGNV
+755 
-767 GGSGLTMYVDGDFVS
+767 
-782 VKDIDRESLIAENI
+782 
-796 DTEGFKVYDSATGT
+796 
-810 WLGVIGS
+810 
-817 TVKPGQPVEMSVSGV
+817 
-832 NGTLDTGSATS
+832 
-843 EKYDVYFRPDDNTL
+843 
-857 YVMEA
+857 
-862 GQVPP
+862 
-867 EE
+867 

>member
-177 RLDEPVSLKFSHLF
+177 RLDEPVALKFSHLF

-209 VFSCSDETAAL
+209 VFSCTDEAEAL
-220 SVGEGS
+220 AVGDGS
-226 SVNVRTGALS
+226 SVNIRTGAIS
-236 VMNSS
+236 VQNPS
-241 NVITLTGS
+241 NAVTLTGS
-249 RNVMPGSAVSF
+249 RNVMPGSATSF

-390 AGGYE
+390 ADGYV
-395 NVSPVDINSVSYDSE
+395 NVSPVTLESVSYNPE
-410 TGMARFTTPAE
+410 TGMASFTTPAG
-421 FVVGNVLLA
+421 FVVGNVLIA
-430 AYDAEG
+430 AYDAKG
-436 TILWSWNIWAAG
+436 TVLWSWNIWAAG
-448 EGYDADAA
+448 ESYDADAA

-501 PAMAEYGS
+501 PAAAEYVSVSGV
-509 TSTTG
+509 TG
-514 VIATSAGNTGS
+514 GDRS
-525 WGLPSHT
+525 WGLPAHT
-532 PIDELKSANQTLD
+532 PVEAFRQPADKQTLG

-552 TDAVANCC
+552 TDNASNGRV
-560 QLKTEIGD
+560 LSSVLGD
-568 SFTTEQSLPVS
+568 SFTVDQAVEEAVR
-579 IKYPYRWMSYEGS
+579 YPYRWMFWSGTDS
-592 DARGNEYVWSA
+592 GNDN
-603 PYNMLTTA
+603 YNWTRSNLSGTENA
-611 EEKFSWRYLWG
+611 KAWKYLWG
-622 NPDPDASIEQTDN
+622 NPATDPQEGDSDN

-640 DPCPPGWKVMSR
+640 DPCPPGWKVMPR
-652 LAWDF
+652 AAWSFSDLND
-657 VDDGLERL
+657 VSGWH
-665 GNGYYSPVYDL
+665 GYYSSSMDIYVPDS
-676 YFPANGQ
+676 GQ
-683 RRAGFGGSLIQTDDW
+683 RQAGFGGSLIGSIDNGTAFISVA
-698 HYLHTCNVGGT
+698 NVSDSFPYRTEYGSTT
-709 SQWIAVYNYLT
+709 SYNS
-720 NGNTYTAA
+720 YTGA
-728 GHNVRCVKENE
+728 GWNVRCVKENE

-796 DTEGFKVYDSATGT
+796 GTEGFKVYDSATGT

-843 EKYDVYFRPDDNTL
+843 EKYDVYFRPGDNIL
-857 YVMEA
+857 YLMEA
-862 GQVPP
+862 GQTPP

>member
-20 KEEIIGEQQPVLPE
+20 KEEIIGEQQPALPE

-82 GEVLAASNYGY
+82 GEVRAASNYGY

-155 AGLAAWDF
+155 AGFAALDF
-163 MYAVSEGVTSASDG
+163 MYAVSKGVTSASDG
-177 RLDEPVSLKFSHLF
+177 RLDEPVALKFSHLF

-220 SVGEGS
+220 SVGGGS
-226 SVNVRTGALS
+226 SVDVRTGSLS
-236 VMNSS
+236 VMNPS

-249 RNVMPGSAVSF
+249 RNVMPGSATSF

-280 GKDYPVATKTA
+280 GKGYPVATKTA

-298 GKVYHVTPEQ
+298 GKVYHITPEQ
-308 LTIAPEDALTVNL
+308 LAISPEDALTVNL

-390 AGGYE
+390 ADGYV
-395 NVSPVDINSVSYDSE
+395 NVSPVTLESVSYNPE
-410 TGMARFTTPAE
+410 TGMASFTTPAG

-436 TILWSWNIWAAG
+436 IVLWSWNIWAAG

-475 GPEVMG
+475 GPEVRG

-501 PAMAEYGS
+501 PAAAEYS
-509 TSTTG
+509 PNSG
-514 VIATSAGNTGS
+514 VVTMYVNETRT
-525 WGLPSHT
+525 WGLPTHT
-532 PIDELKSANQTLD
+532 PVEAFRQTSDKQTLD

-552 TDAVANCC
+552 TDAASNCRPLSTILGTGFTVDEAVAESV
-560 QLKTEIGD
+560 Q
-568 SFTTEQSLPVS
+568 
-579 IKYPYRWMSYEGS
+579 YPYRWMSWSGS
-592 DARGNEYVWSA
+592 NSDKDN
-603 PYNMLTTA
+603 YNWTRSDLSGM
-611 EEKFSWRYLWG
+611 ENGRSWKYLWG
-622 NPDPDASIEQTDN
+622 NPDKDPQDEASDN
-635 VKTIY
+635 DKTIF
-640 DPCPPGWKVMSR
+640 DPCPPGWKVMPR
-652 LAWDF
+652 AAWSFADLND
-657 VDDGLERL
+657 VSGWH
-665 GNGYYSPVYDL
+665 GYYSSSMDIYVPDS
-676 YFPANGQ
+676 GQ
-683 RRAGFGGSLIQTDDW
+683 RQGGYGGSMINSIDNGTAFITTANVAETAPYRTDGGSTTS
-698 HYLHTCNVGGT
+698 YNSYVG
-709 SQWIAVYNYLT
+709 
-720 NGNTYTAA
+720 A
-728 GHNVRCVKENE
+728 GYQVRCVKE
-739 GIVVPE
+739 
-745 PEPEPEASTY
+745 
-755 LLRGHVFGWGNV
+755 
-767 GGSGLTMYVDGDFVS
+767 
-782 VKDIDRESLIAENI
+782 
-796 DTEGFKVYDSATGT
+796 
-810 WLGVIGS
+810 
-817 TVKPGQPVEMSVSGV
+817 
-832 NGTLDTGSATS
+832 
-843 EKYDVYFRPDDNTL
+843 
-857 YVMEA
+857 
-862 GQVPP
+862 
-867 EE
+867 

>member
-125 YYPYSGGDISPEAVP
+125 YYPYSGGDISPETVP

-226 SVNVRTGALS
+226 SVNIRTGAIS
-236 VMNSS
+236 VQNPS
-241 NVITLTGS
+241 NTITLTCG
-249 RNVMPGSAVSF
+249 RNVMPVSETSF

-291 PSAGLEA
+291 PAAGLEA

-350 ERSFTWSESDGTEIT
+350 ERSFSWSESDGTPII
-365 RGYTSADLEIAP
+365 RGYTSAELEIAP

-430 AYDAEG
+430 AYDADG

-456 SRPVANGY
+456 SKPVANGY

-475 GPEVMG
+475 GPEVRG
-481 TSDEAKAIGN
+481 TSDEAKAMGN

-501 PAMAEYGS
+501 PAGAEYS
-509 TSTTG
+509 PNSG
-514 VIATSAGNTGS
+514 VVTMYGDETRT
-525 WGLPSHT
+525 WGLPTHT
-532 PIDELKSANQTLD
+532 PVEAFRQTSDKQTLD

-552 TDAVANCC
+552 TDAASNCRPLSTILGTGFTVDEAVA
-560 QLKTEIGD
+560 E
-568 SFTTEQSLPVS
+568 SV
-579 IKYPYRWMSYEGS
+579 KYPYRWMSWSGS
-592 DARGNEYVWSA
+592 NSDKDN
-603 PYNMLTTA
+603 YNWTRSDLSGM
-611 EEKFSWRYLWG
+611 ENGRSWKYLWG
-622 NPDPDASIEQTDN
+622 NPSTDPQGEASDN
-635 VKTIY
+635 DKTIY
-640 DPCPPGWKVMSR
+640 DPCPPGWKVMPR
-652 LAWDF
+652 AAWSFADF
-657 VDDGLERL
+657 NDVSGWH
-665 GNGYYSPVYDL
+665 GYYSSSMDIYVPDS
-676 YFPANGQ
+676 GQ
-683 RRAGFGGSLIQTDDW
+683 RQGGFGGSMINSIDNGTAFI
-698 HYLHTCNVGGT
+698 TTANVAETAPYRTEGGSTT
-709 SQWIAVYNYLT
+709 SYNSYV
-720 NGNTYTAA
+720 GA
-728 GHNVRCVKENE
+728 GYQLRCVKE
-739 GIVVPE
+739 
-745 PEPEPEASTY
+745 
-755 LLRGHVFGWGNV
+755 
-767 GGSGLTMYVDGDFVS
+767 
-782 VKDIDRESLIAENI
+782 
-796 DTEGFKVYDSATGT
+796 
-810 WLGVIGS
+810 
-817 TVKPGQPVEMSVSGV
+817 
-832 NGTLDTGSATS
+832 
-843 EKYDVYFRPDDNTL
+843 
-857 YVMEA
+857 
-862 GQVPP
+862 
-867 EE
+867 

>member
-6 YITILAVLLATACA
+6 YITILAMLLMTACA
-20 KEEIIGEQQPVLPE
+20 KEDIVGEQQVLPE

-82 GEVLAASNYGY
+82 GGVLAASNYGY

-209 VFSCSDETAAL
+209 VFSCTDEAEAL
-220 SVGEGS
+220 AVGDGS
-226 SVNVRTGALS
+226 SVNIRTGAIS
-236 VMNSS
+236 VQNPS
-241 NVITLTGS
+241 NAVTLTGS
-249 RNVMPGSAVSF
+249 RNVMPGSATSF

-390 AGGYE
+390 ADGYV
-395 NVSPVDINSVSYDSE
+395 NVSPVTLESVSYNPE
-410 TGMARFTTPAE
+410 TGMASFTTPAG

-436 TILWSWNIWAAG
+436 TVLWSWNIWAAG
-448 EGYDADAA
+448 ESYDADAA

-475 GPEVMG
+475 GPEVRG
-481 TSDEAKAIGN
+481 TSDEAKAMGN

-501 PAMAEYGS
+501 PAGAEYS
-509 TSTTG
+509 PNSG
-514 VIATSAGNTGS
+514 VVTMYGDETRT
-525 WGLPSHT
+525 WGLPTHT
-532 PIDELKSANQTLD
+532 PVEAFRQTSDKQTLD

-552 TDAVANCC
+552 TDAASNCRPLSTILGTGFTVDDAVA
-560 QLKTEIGD
+560 E
-568 SFTTEQSLPVS
+568 SV
-579 IKYPYRWMSYEGS
+579 KYPYRWMSWSGS
-592 DARGNEYVWSA
+592 NSDKDN
-603 PYNMLTTA
+603 YNWTRSDLSGM
-611 EEKFSWRYLWG
+611 ENGRSWKYLWG
-622 NPDPDASIEQTDN
+622 NPDKDPQDEASDN
-635 VKTIY
+635 DKTIF
-640 DPCPPGWKVMSR
+640 DPCPPGWKVMPR
-652 LAWDF
+652 AAWSFADLND
-657 VDDGLERL
+657 VSGWH
-665 GNGYYSPVYDL
+665 GYYSSSMDIYVPDS
-676 YFPANGQ
+676 GQ
-683 RRAGFGGSLIQTDDW
+683 RQGGYGGSMINSIDNGTAFITTANVAETAPYRTDGGSTTS
-698 HYLHTCNVGGT
+698 YNSYVG
-709 SQWIAVYNYLT
+709 
-720 NGNTYTAA
+720 A
-728 GHNVRCVKENE
+728 GYQVRCVKE
-739 GIVVPE
+739 
-745 PEPEPEASTY
+745 
-755 LLRGHVFGWGNV
+755 
-767 GGSGLTMYVDGDFVS
+767 
-782 VKDIDRESLIAENI
+782 
-796 DTEGFKVYDSATGT
+796 
-810 WLGVIGS
+810 
-817 TVKPGQPVEMSVSGV
+817 
-832 NGTLDTGSATS
+832 
-843 EKYDVYFRPDDNTL
+843 
-857 YVMEA
+857 
-862 GQVPP
+862 
-867 EE
+867 

>member
-20 KEEIIGEQQPVLPE
+20 KEEIIGEQQPALPE

-82 GEVLAASNYGY
+82 GGVLAASNYGY

-125 YYPYSGGDISPEAVP
+125 YYPYSGGDISPAAVP

-191 AVVDVKITASL
+191 AVVDVKITASV

-209 VFSCSDETAAL
+209 VFSCADETAAL

-226 SVNVRTGALS
+226 SVNIRTGAIS
-236 VMNSS
+236 VQNPS
-241 NVITLTGS
+241 NTITLICG
-249 RNVMPGSAVSF
+249 RNVMPVSETSF

-291 PSAGLEA
+291 PAAGLEA
-298 GKVYHVTPEQ
+298 GKVYHITPDQ
-308 LTIAPEDALTVNL
+308 LAISPEDALTVNL
-321 SANGTANTY
+321 SANGTANSY
-330 IVSYPATTYT
+330 IVTSPATTYT

-350 ERSFTWSESDGTEIT
+350 ERSFSWSESDGTPIT
-365 RGYTSADLEIAP
+365 RGYTSAELEIAP

-430 AYDAEG
+430 AYDADG

-456 SRPVANGY
+456 SKPVANGY

-475 GPEVMG
+475 GPEVRG

-501 PAMAEYGS
+501 PAAAEYVSVSGV
-509 TSTTG
+509 TG
-514 VIATSAGNTGS
+514 GDRS
-525 WGLPSHT
+525 WGLPAHT
-532 PIDELKSANQTLD
+532 PVEAFRQTSDKQTLD

-552 TDAVANCC
+552 TDAASNCRPLSTILGTGFTVDEAVA
-560 QLKTEIGD
+560 E
-568 SFTTEQSLPVS
+568 SV
-579 IKYPYRWMSYEGS
+579 KYPYRWMSWSGS
-592 DARGNEYVWSA
+592 NSDKDN
-603 PYNMLTTA
+603 YNWTRSDLSGM
-611 EEKFSWRYLWG
+611 ENGRSWKYLWG
-622 NPDPDASIEQTDN
+622 NPDKDPQDEASDN
-635 VKTIY
+635 DKTIF
-640 DPCPPGWKVMSR
+640 DPCPPGWKVMPR
-652 LAWDF
+652 AAWSFSDLND
-657 VDDGLERL
+657 VSGWH
-665 GNGYYSPVYDL
+665 GYYSSSMDIYVPDS
-676 YFPANGQ
+676 GQ
-683 RRAGFGGSLIQTDDW
+683 RQAGFGGSLIGSIDNGTAFI
-698 HYLHTCNVGGT
+698 TTANVAETAPYRTEGGSTT
-709 SQWIAVYNYLT
+709 SYNSYV
-720 NGNTYTAA
+720 GA
-728 GHNVRCVKENE
+728 GYQLRCVKE
-739 GIVVPE
+739 
-745 PEPEPEASTY
+745 
-755 LLRGHVFGWGNV
+755 
-767 GGSGLTMYVDGDFVS
+767 
-782 VKDIDRESLIAENI
+782 
-796 DTEGFKVYDSATGT
+796 
-810 WLGVIGS
+810 
-817 TVKPGQPVEMSVSGV
+817 
-832 NGTLDTGSATS
+832 
-843 EKYDVYFRPDDNTL
+843 
-857 YVMEA
+857 
-862 GQVPP
+862 
-867 EE
+867 

>member
-20 KEEIIGEQQPVLPE
+20 KEEIIGEQQPALPE

-82 GEVLAASNYGY
+82 GGVLAASNYGY

-191 AVVDVKITASL
+191 AVVDVKITASV

-209 VFSCSDETAAL
+209 VFSCADETAAL

-226 SVNVRTGALS
+226 SVNIRTGAIS
-236 VMNSS
+236 VQNPS
-241 NVITLTGS
+241 NTITLICG
-249 RNVMPGSAVSF
+249 RNVMPVSETSF

-291 PSAGLEA
+291 PAAGLEA
-298 GKVYHVTPEQ
+298 GKVYHITPDQ
-308 LTIAPEDALTVNL
+308 LAISPEDALTVNL

-350 ERSFTWSESDGTEIT
+350 ERSFSWSESDGTPIT
-365 RGYTSADLEIAP
+365 RSYTSAELEIAP

-430 AYDAEG
+430 AYDADG

-456 SRPVANGY
+456 SKPVANGY

-475 GPEVMG
+475 GPEVRG
-481 TSDEAKAIGN
+481 TSDEAKAMGN

-501 PAMAEYGS
+501 PAGAEYS
-509 TSTTG
+509 PNSG
-514 VIATSAGNTGS
+514 VVTMYGNETRT
-525 WGLPSHT
+525 WGLPTHT
-532 PIDELKSANQTLD
+532 PVEAFRQTSDKQTLD

-552 TDAVANCC
+552 TDAASNCRPLSTILGTGFTVDEAVA
-560 QLKTEIGD
+560 E
-568 SFTTEQSLPVS
+568 SV
-579 IKYPYRWMSYEGS
+579 KYPYRWMSWSGS
-592 DARGNEYVWSA
+592 NSDKDN
-603 PYNMLTTA
+603 YNWTRSDLSGM
-611 EEKFSWRYLWG
+611 ENGRSWKYLWG
-622 NPDPDASIEQTDN
+622 NPSTDPQGEASDN
-635 VKTIY
+635 DKTIY

-652 LAWDF
+652 HAWSFADF
-657 VDDGLERL
+657 NDVSGWH
-665 GNGYYSPVYDL
+665 GYYSSSMDIYVPDS
-676 YFPANGQ
+676 GQ
-683 RRAGFGGSLIQTDDW
+683 RQGGYGGSMINSIDNGTAFITTANVAETAPYRTDGGSTTS
-698 HYLHTCNVGGT
+698 YNSYVG
-709 SQWIAVYNYLT
+709 
-720 NGNTYTAA
+720 A
-728 GHNVRCVKENE
+728 GYQVRCVKE
-739 GIVVPE
+739 
-745 PEPEPEASTY
+745 
-755 LLRGHVFGWGNV
+755 
-767 GGSGLTMYVDGDFVS
+767 
-782 VKDIDRESLIAENI
+782 
-796 DTEGFKVYDSATGT
+796 
-810 WLGVIGS
+810 
-817 TVKPGQPVEMSVSGV
+817 
-832 NGTLDTGSATS
+832 
-843 EKYDVYFRPDDNTL
+843 
-857 YVMEA
+857 
-862 GQVPP
+862 
-867 EE
+867 

>member
-20 KEEIIGEQQPVLPE
+20 KEEIIGEQQPALPE

-47 QADAAPG
+47 QADAAPS

-82 GEVLAASNYGY
+82 GEELAASNYGY

-163 MYAVSEGVTSASDG
+163 MYAVSKGVTSASDG
-177 RLDEPVSLKFSHLF
+177 RLDESVSLKFSHLF

-209 VFSCSDETAAL
+209 VFSCTDAAEAL
-220 SVGEGS
+220 AIGDGS
-226 SVNVRTGALS
+226 SVNIRTGAIS
-236 VMNSS
+236 VQNPS
-241 NVITLTGS
+241 NAVTLTGS
-249 RNVMPGSAVSF
+249 RNVMPGSATSF
-260 RFLVNPGHADKEFT
+260 RFLVNPGHADKEFK

-291 PSAGLEA
+291 PSAGLAA

-308 LTIAPEDALTVNL
+308 LTILPEDALTVNL

-350 ERSFTWSESDGTEIT
+350 ERSFTWSETDDGTEIT

-390 AGGYE
+390 ADGYV
-395 NVSPVDINSVSYDSE
+395 NVSPVTLESVSYNPE
-410 TGMARFTTPAE
+410 TGMASFTTPAG

-436 TILWSWNIWAAG
+436 TVLWSWNIWAAG

-475 GPEVMG
+475 GPEVRG
-481 TSDEAKAIGN
+481 TSDEAKAMGN

-501 PAMAEYGS
+501 PAGAEYS
-509 TSTTG
+509 PNSG
-514 VIATSAGNTGS
+514 VVTMYGKETRT
-525 WGLPSHT
+525 WGLPTHT
-532 PIDELKSANQTLD
+532 PVEAFRQTSDKQTLD

-552 TDAVANCC
+552 TDAASNCRPLSTILGTGFTVDEAVA
-560 QLKTEIGD
+560 E
-568 SFTTEQSLPVS
+568 SV
-579 IKYPYRWMSYEGS
+579 KYPYRWMSWSGS
-592 DARGNEYVWSA
+592 NSDKDN
-603 PYNMLTTA
+603 YNWTRSDLSGM
-611 EEKFSWRYLWG
+611 ENGRSWKYLWG
-622 NPDPDASIEQTDN
+622 NPDKDPQDEASDN
-635 VKTIY
+635 DKTIF
-640 DPCPPGWKVMSR
+640 DPCPPGWKVMPR
-652 LAWDF
+652 AAWSFADL
-657 VDDGLERL
+657 DDVSGWH
-665 GNGYYSPVYDL
+665 GYYSSSMDIYVPDS
-676 YFPANGQ
+676 GQ
-683 RRAGFGGSLIQTDDW
+683 RQGGYGGSMINSIDNGTAFITTANVAETAPYRTDGGSTTS
-698 HYLHTCNVGGT
+698 YNSYVG
-709 SQWIAVYNYLT
+709 
-720 NGNTYTAA
+720 A
-728 GHNVRCVKENE
+728 GYQVRCVKE
-739 GIVVPE
+739 
-745 PEPEPEASTY
+745 
-755 LLRGHVFGWGNV
+755 
-767 GGSGLTMYVDGDFVS
+767 
-782 VKDIDRESLIAENI
+782 
-796 DTEGFKVYDSATGT
+796 
-810 WLGVIGS
+810 
-817 TVKPGQPVEMSVSGV
+817 
-832 NGTLDTGSATS
+832 
-843 EKYDVYFRPDDNTL
+843 
-857 YVMEA
+857 
-862 GQVPP
+862 
-867 EE
+867 

>member
-20 KEEIIGEQQPVLPE
+20 KEEIIGEQQPALPE

-82 GEVLAASNYGY
+82 GGVLAASNYGY

-191 AVVDVKITASL
+191 AVVDVKITASV

-209 VFSCSDETAAL
+209 VFSCADETAAL

-236 VMNSS
+236 VMNPS

-291 PSAGLEA
+291 PAAGLEA
-298 GKVYHVTPEQ
+298 GKVYHITPEQ
-308 LTIAPEDALTVNL
+308 LAISPEDALTVNL

-350 ERSFTWSESDGTEIT
+350 ERSFSWSESDGTPIT
-365 RGYTSADLEIAP
+365 RGYTSAELEIAP

-430 AYDAEG
+430 AYDADG

-456 SRPVANGY
+456 SKPVANGY

-475 GPEVMG
+475 GPEVRG
-481 TSDEAKAIGN
+481 TSDEAKAMGN

-501 PAMAEYGS
+501 PAGAEYS
-509 TSTTG
+509 PNSG
-514 VIATSAGNTGS
+514 VVTMYGNETRT
-525 WGLPSHT
+525 WGLPTHT
-532 PIDELKSANQTLD
+532 PVEAFRQTSDKQTLD

-552 TDAVANCC
+552 TDAASNCRPLSTILGTGFTVDEAVA
-560 QLKTEIGD
+560 E
-568 SFTTEQSLPVS
+568 SV
-579 IKYPYRWMSYEGS
+579 KYPYRWMSWSGS
-592 DARGNEYVWSA
+592 NSDKDN
-603 PYNMLTTA
+603 YNWTRSDLSGM
-611 EEKFSWRYLWG
+611 ENGRSWKYLWG
-622 NPDPDASIEQTDN
+622 NPSTDPQGEASDN
-635 VKTIY
+635 DKTIY

-652 LAWDF
+652 HAWSFADF
-657 VDDGLERL
+657 NDVSGWH
-665 GNGYYSPVYDL
+665 GYYSSSMDIYVPDS
-676 YFPANGQ
+676 GQ
-683 RRAGFGGSLIQTDDW
+683 RQGGYGGSMINSIDNGTAFITTANVAETAPYRTDGGSTTS
-698 HYLHTCNVGGT
+698 YNSYVG
-709 SQWIAVYNYLT
+709 
-720 NGNTYTAA
+720 A
-728 GHNVRCVKENE
+728 GYQVRCVKE
-739 GIVVPE
+739 
-745 PEPEPEASTY
+745 
-755 LLRGHVFGWGNV
+755 
-767 GGSGLTMYVDGDFVS
+767 
-782 VKDIDRESLIAENI
+782 
-796 DTEGFKVYDSATGT
+796 
-810 WLGVIGS
+810 
-817 TVKPGQPVEMSVSGV
+817 
-832 NGTLDTGSATS
+832 
-843 EKYDVYFRPDDNTL
+843 
-857 YVMEA
+857 
-862 GQVPP
+862 
-867 EE
+867 

>member
-226 SVNVRTGALS
+226 SVNIRTGAIS
-236 VMNSS
+236 VQNPS
-241 NVITLTGS
+241 NTITLTCG
-249 RNVMPGSAVSF
+249 RNVLPVSETSF

-291 PSAGLEA
+291 PAAGLEA

-350 ERSFTWSESDGTEIT
+350 ERSFSWSESDGTPII
-365 RGYTSADLEIAP
+365 RGYTSAELEIAP

-430 AYDAEG
+430 AYDADG

-456 SRPVANGY
+456 SKPVANGY

-475 GPEVMG
+475 GPEVRG
-481 TSDEAKAIGN
+481 TSDEAKAMGN

-501 PAMAEYGS
+501 PAAAEYVSVSGV
-509 TSTTG
+509 TG
-514 VIATSAGNTGS
+514 GDRS
-525 WGLPSHT
+525 WGLPTHT
-532 PIDELKSANQTLD
+532 PVEAYRQTSDKQTLD

-552 TDAVANCC
+552 TDAASNCRPLSTILGTGFTVDEAVA
-560 QLKTEIGD
+560 E
-568 SFTTEQSLPVS
+568 SV
-579 IKYPYRWMSYEGS
+579 KYPYRWMSWSGS
-592 DARGNEYVWSA
+592 NSDKDN
-603 PYNMLTTA
+603 YNWTRSDLSGM
-611 EEKFSWRYLWG
+611 ENGRSWKYLWG
-622 NPDPDASIEQTDN
+622 NPDKDPQDEASDN
-635 VKTIY
+635 DKTIF
-640 DPCPPGWKVMSR
+640 DPCPPGWKVMPR
-652 LAWDF
+652 AAWSFADLND
-657 VDDGLERL
+657 VSGWH
-665 GNGYYSPVYDL
+665 GYYSSSMDIYVPDS
-676 YFPANGQ
+676 GQ
-683 RRAGFGGSLIQTDDW
+683 RQAGFGGSLIGSIDNGTAFI
-698 HYLHTCNVGGT
+698 TTANVSETAPYRTEGGSTT
-709 SQWIAVYNYLT
+709 SYNSYV
-720 NGNTYTAA
+720 GA
-728 GHNVRCVKENE
+728 GYQVRCVKE
-739 GIVVPE
+739 
-745 PEPEPEASTY
+745 
-755 LLRGHVFGWGNV
+755 
-767 GGSGLTMYVDGDFVS
+767 
-782 VKDIDRESLIAENI
+782 
-796 DTEGFKVYDSATGT
+796 
-810 WLGVIGS
+810 
-817 TVKPGQPVEMSVSGV
+817 
-832 NGTLDTGSATS
+832 
-843 EKYDVYFRPDDNTL
+843 
-857 YVMEA
+857 
-862 GQVPP
+862 
-867 EE
+867 